1 MRQKKKVLL
10 LTLILCLCSALCGC
24 GAEEAR
30 QSTVLKPGGGTLGGD
45 ILPCIKVGE
54 QYYHWSG
61 MSTNLSG
68 QQAADRAYY
77 DKKRGLCSYLPMGFE
92 EAGELRHVW
101 LDEPVE
107 DFDIAA
113 DFEVTGTV
121 YINSEEPDV
130 VIAKLFT
137 PTMDGQYVAFR
148 IDEEDGEQQTEN
160 WDYTAYL
167 VYNGEKYRNTDGNTE
182 NLPEGYELLGATHE
196 TEIWDAW
203 DGEELWAT
211 FAGEVYGKDGMLS
224 LYATIPWEDR
234 YIEFVPENIWS
245 ATEADYSEITRGMY
259 YFRDSAGQAGEY
271 LWVFCGNGYDGKQQ
285 RIFDDYGET
294 LQTGGV
300 LPLSDEGQFDYINGY
315 YDSEDALCLITLG
328 WGDVVVYIYPPET
341 DFWASRYDVVPGD
354 CTKTEIN
361 GVTIYGDGAAE
372 GEQKALILTLEDGTS
387 CFIVGTDFAAPEP
400 MAAIAEHFAWNGV
413 DLSAFSIEKG
423 DYYQASSGLD
433 AEASSFVS
441 DCIPEDFNALG
452 LESDVERKNGQI
464 NRVVFRVEL
473 GIGKHITWTVYP
485 RRQDIEDTLF
495 LGDITSLTSE
505 MAQEAWGTK
514 NGAAGF
520 LCGDKYIWI
529 KAGSRDDLADDIWEL
544 ISQLI

>member
-1 MRQKKKVLL
+1 MKYRGKVIVLTALL
-10 LTLILCLCSALCGC
+10 LGLFSACGQKTPTL
-24 GAEEAR
+24 
-30 QSTVLKPGGGTLGGD
+30 TLE
-45 ILPCIKVGE
+45 I
-54 QYYHWSG
+54 
-61 MSTNLSG
+61 
-68 QQAADRAYY
+68 
-77 DKKRGLCSYLPMGFE
+77 
-92 EAGELRHVW
+92 AGENIAVPGQTEVLTKYRFMGDVNYTQEICYAES
-101 LDEPVE
+101 LEPVE
-107 DFDIAA
+107 LDLAEAGNSAVLNFSCSYSELTVQKENPDWSGDVFENVDAIELEPGCRYAITGLFRDGKYEYSMRFADIIVADTEETAA
-113 DFEVTGTV
+113 
-121 YINSEEPDV
+121 I
-130 VIAKLFT
+130 K
-137 PTMDGQYVAFR
+137 
-148 IDEEDGEQQTEN
+148 EQQTEN

-196 TEIWDAW
+196 AEVWDAW
-203 DGEELWAT
+203 DGEEMWAT
-211 FAGEVYGKDGMLS
+211 FVGEVYGKDGMLS

-245 ATEADYSEITRGMY
+245 ATEADYSGMTRGMY
-259 YFRDSAGQAGEY
+259 YFRDSTGQAGEY

-341 DFWASRYDVVPGD
+341 EFWASRYEVAPED
-354 CTKTEIN
+354 CTKTVIN

-400 MAAIAEHFAWNGV
+400 MAAIAEHFARNGV

-433 AEASSFVS
+433 AEASSYVS
-441 DCIPEDFNALG
+441 GCIPEDFNALG

-485 RRQDIEDTLF
+485 RQQDIEDTLS
-495 LGDITSLTSE
+495 LGDITSLTPE

-529 KAGSRDDLADDIWEL
+529 KAGGRDDLADDIWEL